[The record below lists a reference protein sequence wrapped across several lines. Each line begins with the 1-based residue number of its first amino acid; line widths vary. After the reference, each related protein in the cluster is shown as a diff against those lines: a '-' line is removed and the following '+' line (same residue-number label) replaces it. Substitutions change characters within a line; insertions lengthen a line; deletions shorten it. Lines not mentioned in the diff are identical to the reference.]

1 MINNKILTYTK
12 VLFISLF
19 VIMLFSYCSSES
31 KKEGIVLAKVY
42 DNYLY
47 LEDISDMLPPD
58 LNPEDSVEILRN
70 KTDLWVRK
78 QLLLNQANAGL
89 TAEQKDVEQ
98 IVSDYRASLLIDK
111 YKQEFLKEKLDT
123 VVETSEIRKYYK
135 ENSESFL
142 LSREILKG
150 YFIKIPIDNKNFS
163 KVKGI
168 VFSNNLESIEE
179 LKQIAGS
186 SDFQFFDFRKNWSRL
201 SEYVDRMPQTNV
213 YSGLQLKNK
222 KYLTAQDEKF
232 FYFIK
237 IDEIKLAG
245 EIMPFE
251 QAKENIKILLINKQ
265 KTEMLETLERSA
277 YQNALQQG
285 NLEIFTE

>member
-1 MINNKILTYTK
+1 
-12 VLFISLF
+12 
-19 VIMLFSYCSSES
+19 MLFSYCSSES